1 MYVVLLH
8 YTAPL
13 EEVDYIL
20 PDHVRWLDKQF
31 EQGRF
36 LVAGRRHPRIGEV
49 LMVRPM
55 SRGKLDAILATDPFS
70 VHDYMRYEVIEFTA
84 GRTAPELR
92 LVNEAIAG

>member
-1 MYVVLLH
+1 
-8 YTAPL
+8 
-13 EEVDYIL
+13 
-20 PDHVRWLDKQF
+20 
-31 EQGRF
+31 
-36 LVAGRRHPRIGEV
+36 V

-92 LVNEAIAG
+92 LVNEAVAG